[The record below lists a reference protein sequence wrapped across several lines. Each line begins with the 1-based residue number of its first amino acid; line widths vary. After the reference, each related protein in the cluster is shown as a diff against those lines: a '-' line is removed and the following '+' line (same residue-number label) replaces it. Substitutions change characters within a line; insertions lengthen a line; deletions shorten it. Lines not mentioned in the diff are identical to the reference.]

1 MILYTLQGSST
12 PANRP
17 QSVPE
22 NCNKNRKFGDAA
34 QKKTANLL

>member
-1 MILYTLQGSST
+1 MIFAALQGSSS

-17 QSVPE
+17 QCVPE
-22 NCNKNRKFGDAA
+22 NCKENQNIGDAA